1 MVHDNVVDYAK
12 AGKRIKLA
20 RIERDWSQE
29 VLAERANVSVTFL
42 SNVEN
47 AHSKASLATFVK
59 IANAL
64 EKGVDDLICD
74 SIIECREELD
84 KQLASLTKKCTEME
98 IRIIVGVVGGLLQ
111 SLRDAEDYKK
121 RIENSQNIV

>member
-1 MVHDNVVDYAK
+1 MVYDKTVDFSK

-20 RIERDWSQE
+20 RVERDWSQE
-29 VLAERANVSVTFL
+29 VLAERADLSVTYL

-64 EKGVDDLICD
+64 GRGVDDLLCD
-74 SIIECREELD
+74 SLKECRYEID
-84 KQLASLTKKCTEME
+84 NHLAKAVSDCTDYEM
-98 IRIIVGVVGGLLQ
+98 RIIAGAVTGLVQ
-111 SLRDAEDYKK
+111 ALRDVESYRK
-121 RIENSQNIV
+121 RVEG

>member
-1 MVHDNVVDYAK
+1 MVYDKAVDFAK

-29 VLAERANVSVTFL
+29 VLAERADISVTFL

-64 EKGVDDLICD
+64 ERGVDDLLCD
-74 SIIECREELD
+74 SIKECRYELNNH
-84 KQLASLTKKCTEME
+84 LAKTVSDCTDYEM
-98 IRIIVGVVGGLLQ
+98 RIVVGAVTGLIHA
-111 SLRDAEDYKK
+111 LRDAESYKK
-121 RIENSQNIV
+121 RLEENEKHN